1 MARFYSQERGKY
13 GTLSGTIIIWPV
25 QYNVDPI
32 SAENKAILPAGYL
45 KCDGSKY
52 NAVSYP
58 QLAEILG
65 VGTAT
70 KFLKRNLSGDPVFQV
85 KDTEF
90 VVPDLGSKFPRP
102 VPGPDAGSYNN
113 VLEENGVGIEVKKS
127 GIGITAESVVG
138 NTVRLSYAGKFSLPS
153 QTIPI
158 VGKPV
163 WTSGSNNSK
172 RTDQS
177 EVESSG
183 IYSHMH
189 FSTTKRT
196 RIKSANTVSSNIEP
210 STGICYYKV
219 GTTVNIQN
227 WLVAT
232 THPDASSYPGS
243 NQPACWVIASND
255 SARAATGNTN
265 PTTTT
270 LLGIT
275 TLYEKYTYNV
285 CWNDGDNI
293 FTDLKYNCLLT
304 APATY
309 QIGQS
314 GYFGSAGAQRRK
326 WLPSVPL
333 IGCTNFG
340 ELGRVGNGSTPS
352 TYTTGTA
359 PTDWKDI
366 SLVDVVPLNS
376 NSNSSQTRGYSQ
388 VENSMT
394 EVSSP
399 ASLYTGDPTVHNHGI
414 VLERGEQ
421 AYNLITESVLIEPD
435 ALNTQLT
442 LSTSNAVS
450 LDAVS
455 SPFIIMEYLIKI

>member
-1 MARFYSQERGKY
+1 MASFYSKERGKY

-25 QYNVDPI
+25 QYNIDPV
-32 SAENKAILPAGYL
+32 SQENKAILPAGYL

-70 KFLKRNLSGDPVFQV
+70 RFLKRDLDGDPVIDV

-113 VLEENGVGIEVKKS
+113 VLEKNAIGVDVKKS

-138 NTVRLSYAGKFSLPS
+138 KTVRLSYSGKFAIPS
-153 QTIPI
+153 QTIPM

-163 WTSGSNNSK
+163 WTSGTNNSK
-172 RTDQS
+172 RTDEQ

-183 IYSHMH
+183 IHPHMH

-196 RIKSANTVSSNIEP
+196 RIKSANTVSSSIEP

-232 THPDASSYPGS
+232 THPDANTENGS
-243 NQPACWVIASND
+243 NQPPCWAIASND
-255 SARAATGNTN
+255 SARAETGNTN

-285 CWNDGDNI
+285 CWNDGENI
-293 FTDLKYNCLLT
+293 FTDLRYNCLLT
-304 APATY
+304 EPATY
-309 QIGQS
+309 KVGQF
-314 GYFGSAGAQRRK
+314 GYFGSTGTQRRK

-340 ELGRVGNGSTPS
+340 ELARVQAGTAPI

-359 PTDWKDI
+359 PSDWKGV

-376 NSNSSQTRGYSQ
+376 NSRSSTTQGFSQ

-394 EVSSP
+394 EVDSP
-399 ASLYTGDPTVHNHGI
+399 ASLYSGDPTVHSHGI
-414 VLERGEQ
+414 LLTRGDQ
-421 AYNLITESVLIEPD
+421 AYNLITEATLIEPD

-442 LSTSNAVS
+442 LTPSTAVS

>member
-1 MARFYSQERGKY
+1 MASFYSKEKSKY

-25 QYNVDPI
+25 QYNVDPV
-32 SAENKAILPAGYL
+32 SVENKENLPAGYL

-52 NAVSYP
+52 NASSYP

-65 VGTAT
+65 VGLSTR
-70 KFLKRNLSGDPVFQV
+70 FLKRDLDGNPIFEV

-113 VLEENGVGIEVKKS
+113 VLTKNAIGVDVKKS
-127 GIGITAESVVG
+127 GIGISAESSVG
-138 NTVRLSYAGKFSLPS
+138 TTIRLSYTGKFAIPS
-153 QTIPI
+153 QTIPL

-163 WTSGSNNSK
+163 WTSGTNNSK
-172 RTDQS
+172 RTDEQA
-177 EVESSG
+177 VESTG
-183 IYSHMH
+183 IHPHMH

-196 RIKSANTVSSNIEP
+196 RIKSSNTVSANLEP

-219 GTTVNIQN
+219 STTVNVGN
-227 WLVAT
+227 WLTAT
-232 THPDASSYPGS
+232 THPDASGEPGS
-243 NQPACWVIASND
+243 NQPPCWAIASND
-255 SARAATGNTN
+255 SARAETGNTN

-285 CWNDGDNI
+285 CWNDGENI
-293 FTDLKYNCLLT
+293 FSDLKFYCLLT
-304 APATY
+304 SAATY
-309 QIGQS
+309 QVGDF
-314 GYFGSAGAQRRK
+314 GYFGSPGAQRRK

-340 ELGRVGNGSTPS
+340 ELAKVQSGTAPI
-352 TYTTGTA
+352 TYTNGTA
-359 PTDWKDI
+359 PTDWKGI

-376 NSNSSQTRGYSQ
+376 NSRSSQTQGFSQ
-388 VENSMT
+388 VENLLT
-394 EVSSP
+394 EVDSP
-399 ASLYTGDPTVHNHGI
+399 ATLYEGDPTVHSHAI
-414 VLERGEQ
+414 LLEKGEP
-421 AYNLITESVLIEPD
+421 AYTLVTEATLLEPD

-442 LSTSNAVS
+442 LSPSTAVS